1 MVAMS
6 SLPVRYC
13 VANLEDVSLV
23 VGVVAVL
30 AALAY
35 SGVTV
40 AHSGSG
46 QDCGWKHVVHF
57 LGDVVG
63 GAIGGHGVGMI
74 GSVLSDI
81 AWVSSASSPR
91 SYRS

>member
-13 VANLEDVSLV
+13 VTNLEAVSLV

-46 QDCGWKHVVHF
+46 QDRGWKHVVHF
-57 LGDVVG
+57 LGSVVCS
-63 GAIGGHGVGMI
+63 AIGRHGVGMI
-74 GSVLSDI
+74 GMGVSDC
-81 AWVSSASSPR
+81 A
-91 SYRS
+91 